1 MMSDTATDFLIDTND
16 LVLTAAHVGQLE
28 NADEVIRFFAQLRYD
43 VDDAAEIPHQALGLE
58 GDDARLDVKRL
69 WRVGSD
75 PDMGELVI
83 YLMEVRSVT
92 VALVQRIARRF
103 RERSEQPLLVLTSDY
118 ETLDFVLIDRTAES
132 SNQPGKPFRF
142 VIRPRQVTVARR
154 RPTPVNLRVLRRLTF
169 TEIDSGLQW
178 EKLRAAFANA
188 EWTEEFFNNR
198 ALFADHYLKTR
209 LADAQITPAW
219 QLDVRPIGSELYK
232 LLANARQAFGMK
244 PETEI
249 RTGLYEPIFG
259 LLGFDFVQNK
269 PGSSDGTAPD
279 YFLYA
284 RGDRSKPLAAALT
297 YVWNRNLDDIDPTR
311 DQETGGEIPGALVVS
326 TLEAGQA
333 PWVITTN
340 GKLWRLYAAQADNKA
355 TNYYEVDLEEV
366 FAAGDQV
373 TALKYWWLCFRAEAF
388 TGFLDKVRRESQEY
402 AAALGKRLKN
412 RVFEEIFP
420 RFAEGLIVRMRAEG
434 EEAGEIRRLEITA
447 PGWRD
452 TSASVETDAWQEKP
466 VETGWGGGA
475 TGAAAA
481 LTSASASA
489 SASVETDA
497 GQEKPV
503 ETGWDGGATGAAA
516 GGTGGGQGKPVETGW
531 RDGEI
536 DLEQVFQAT
545 LTFLYRLMFVAY
557 AESMELLPLTEEH
570 GYGAASL
577 RRIKAEVAAAGG
589 EVEEEAPKK
598 LEKAY
603 ATNAVDL
610 YGRLQQLF
618 GAIDAGD
625 PALNLPAYNGGLF
638 SAETAAGRLLARYA
652 IPDRYLAQGLDRLCR
667 DVDEKTHA
675 LVFVDF
681 KSLGVRHLGSIY
693 EGLLEFKLRIAA
705 EKLAVVKEDGKEV
718 YMPFAKAKNKRVQAT
733 LRKGD
738 VYLENDKRERKAT
751 GSYYTPDYIVKYIVE
766 HTVGPVLER
775 KFETLAPQVRDAQV
789 RYRKAREVA
798 LKKGE
803 DPEKFWNSA
812 EMQQLAD
819 ACLDVKVLD
828 PAMGSGHFLVEA
840 VDFISDR
847 LIDWLNGWTEN
858 PVWAMLAR
866 IRGDILEDMARQQVT
881 IPAERLVRVA
891 LLKRAVL
898 KRCIY
903 GVDLNAMAVEL
914 AKVSLWLD
922 AFTLGAPLSF
932 LDHHLKQGNSLI
944 GSRIGDVQAALAA
957 RQQHSLFAS
966 NKFAGVM
973 LATDLMRQVSYQSD
987 NTVQQVASSRSA
999 YRSAADYL
1007 APFKR
1012 ILDVY
1017 TSRWFG
1023 NPPNKKG
1030 FDPALEFL
1038 QRNDVQ
1044 GWLENPAQPLPPDDY
1059 MKVRQVA
1066 ATASDAAADKRFFH
1080 WELEFPEVFFAPS
1093 RAGGQDVAL
1102 REDGGFDAV
1111 VGNPPYVS
1119 NWQLT
1124 ESDPLLP
1131 SALTS
1136 IYPLV
1141 STGHW
1146 DLYILFIFVGIRLNC
1161 YRGSTSFIIP
1171 TPFATEKYAEGIR
1184 THLVQDARLY
1194 ELVDFGEHQVFD
1206 DVSRQY
1212 TIFRAGPAYEGHNNG
1227 LTTILEYGKMGFA
1240 YRASFSQDRFHSIP
1254 GCALRTDIHEG
1265 LFGVKEKVDYNK
1277 LDFGQMCA
1285 VNPGVVAHSR
1295 RDSPV
1300 KFTKD
1305 DVIHKAD
1312 PSNGYRKYI
1321 GEIGRY
1327 EAQWSGLYIDYDAN
1341 VTLFHRPKF
1350 PQLFESTKI
1359 MVRGISGEQNRL
1371 IVAYDDK
1378 GLFNHH
1384 AMMNCVKWTPE
1395 IAMLQPPGD
1404 IEIAQQHSQYDLLFL
1419 HAVIA
1424 STLLSEY
1431 FSRFLAPG
1439 TLQGSYTSVYPEHV
1453 RQLPIRSITFVT
1465 EPSRRAQLL
1474 DKARKLYQRCLSE
1487 GHVCVLDFSRHHLD
1501 LGESDVVH
1509 DLLAF
1514 LAEQMIELNQ
1524 RKQAEVKRFLAWLE
1538 ARLAIIPKNGETG
1551 IDSLTGKTTLQNY
1564 LGDYQK
1570 GEPACAWADFVYRL
1584 QQNRRRFHVT
1594 LDDVKGEIERE
1605 FERSLAVLLP
1615 IKAQLA
1621 TTDTLIDQVVYQLY
1635 GLTDAEIEII
1645 ERPQYEQALADAKQ
1659 QVLGDKN
1666 LADDEARLAALAE
1679 KSLAAGQR
1687 LQGRVNLSVDEAT
1700 LAAALPGVEWLT
1712 EEARTFLVGAEYD
1725 LRTRP
1730 AQLDFSATVVG
1741 YAKAV
1746 EQMLG
1751 KRLFERFR
1759 DESGATTADCVN
1771 EHLQRFVNGSKPPT
1785 LSVMSDIVRSG
1796 KEKSLRAFAQRIFAN
1811 ADERMF
1817 GDSGVAGLLA
1827 DKAIIELRNR
1837 AAHDTVLTREDA
1849 LAARA
1854 WALAILTRL

>member
-43 VDDAAEIPHQALGLE
+43 VDDAAEVPHRSLGLE
-58 GDDARLDVKRL
+58 GDDARLDIKRI

-132 SNQPGKPFRF
+132 SNQPGKPFKF
-142 VIRPRQVTVARR
+142 VMRPRQVTVARR

-169 TEIDSGLQW
+169 TESDSGLQW

-219 QLDVRPIGSELYK
+219 QSDVRPIGSELYK
-232 LLANARQAFGMK
+232 LLANARQAFGMQ
-244 PETEI
+244 PEAVI

-284 RGDRSKPLAAALT
+284 PGDRSKPLAAALT

-434 EEAGEIRRLEITA
+434 EGRVLASALGEI
-447 PGWRD
+447 
-452 TSASVETDAWQEKP
+452 ASVETDAWQEKP
-466 VETGWGGGA
+466 VETGWR
-475 TGAAAA
+475 
-481 LTSASASA
+481 
-489 SASVETDA
+489 
-497 GQEKPV
+497 
-503 ETGWDGGATGAAA
+503 GGATGAAA

-589 EVEEEAPKK
+589 EVEEEAPKQ
-598 LEKAY
+598 LAKAY
-603 ATNAVDL
+603 AANAVDL

-618 GAIDAGD
+618 GAIDAGA

-652 IPDRYLAQGLDRLCR
+652 IPDRYVAQGLDRLCR

-775 KFETLAPQVRDAQV
+775 KFATLAPQVRDAQV
-789 RYRKAREVA
+789 RYRKAKEVA

-866 IRGDILEDMARQQVT
+866 IRGDILDDMARQQVT

-944 GSRIGDVQAALAA
+944 GSRIGDVQAALAGH
-957 RQQHSLFAS
+957 QHSLFAS

-973 LATDLMRQVSYQSD
+973 LATDLMRQVSYLSD

-999 YRSAADYL
+999 FRSAADYL

-1023 NPPNKKG
+1023 NTPTKKG

-1038 QRNDVQ
+1038 QRDDVQ

-1059 MKVRQVA
+1059 MHVRQVA
-1066 ATASDAAADKRFFH
+1066 ATALDAAADKCFFH

-1093 RAGGQDVAL
+1093 RPGGQDVAL

-1111 VGNPPYVS
+1111 VGNPPYDVLAEKEIGKSLAAETSYFSSSIELRPALGRKMDLYRLFLVRSVNRLSTLGRLGMIVPMSIMGDQQTRSLRDYLINEKDLILLHAFPQKDDPHKRVFFEAKLPTCIVVVS
-1119 NWQLT
+1119 NT
-1124 ESDPLLP
+1124 
-1131 SALTS
+1131 A
-1136 IYPLV
+1136 
-1141 STGHW
+1141 
-1146 DLYILFIFVGIRLNC
+1146 
-1161 YRGSTSFIIP
+1161 
-1171 TPFATEKYAEGIR
+1171 
-1184 THLVQDARLY
+1184 
-1194 ELVDFGEHQVFD
+1194 
-1206 DVSRQY
+1206 
-1212 TIFRAGPAYEGHNNG
+1212 
-1227 LTTILEYGKMGFA
+1227 
-1240 YRASFSQDRFHSIP
+1240 
-1254 GCALRTDIHEG
+1254 
-1265 LFGVKEKVDYNK
+1265 
-1277 LDFGQMCA
+1277 
-1285 VNPGVVAHSR
+1285 
-1295 RDSPV
+1295 
-1300 KFTKD
+1300 
-1305 DVIHKAD
+1305 
-1312 PSNGYRKYI
+1312 
-1321 GEIGRY
+1321 
-1327 EAQWSGLYIDYDAN
+1327 
-1341 VTLFHRPKF
+1341 
-1350 PQLFESTKI
+1350 
-1359 MVRGISGEQNRL
+1359 
-1371 IVAYDDK
+1371 
-1378 GLFNHH
+1378 
-1384 AMMNCVKWTPE
+1384 
-1395 IAMLQPPGD
+1395 
-1404 IEIAQQHSQYDLLFL
+1404 
-1419 HAVIA
+1419 
-1424 STLLSEY
+1424 
-1431 FSRFLAPG
+1431 APG
-1439 TLQGSYTSVYPEHV
+1439 TEIVVHPGNRLDEFDEVVHMSRSDLKSMVGALSAIPLLRRNAEARLLLKLQTTQYTTIGVVLNTYQGEINQTTHVSHLSEDKNSGPLVYRGGNIQRYEFIEEAKQGTKLYINTDSFFLNSRDRMESHVNLPRIGYQRKAPLDNWRRLIFAPLPTPCFVMESVSYYFIEGDQSWCLMAILNSTFAEWRFGITSTNNMVSTDEIA
-1453 RQLPIRSITFVT
+1453 RLPFVSST
-1465 EPSRRAQLL
+1465 QVVHSDLELHAHLA

-1487 GHVCVLDFSRHHLD
+1487 GHACVLDFSRHHLD

-1514 LAEQMIELNQ
+1514 LAKQMIALNQ

-1538 ARLAIIPKNGETG
+1538 GRLAIMPKNGETG
-1551 IDSLTGKTTLQNY
+1551 IDSLTGKTILQNY

-1570 GEPACAWADFVYRL
+1570 GEPACAWAEFVYRL

-1594 LDDVKGEIERE
+1594 LDDVQGEIERE

-1621 TTDTLIDQVVYQLY
+1621 TTDTLIDKIVYQLY

-1751 KRLFERFR
+1751 KRLFVRFR
-1759 DESGATTADCVN
+1759 EESGATTADCVN

-1796 KEKSLRAFAQRIFAN
+1796 KEKALRAFAQRVFAH
-1811 ADERMF
+1811 ADERIF
-1817 GDSGVAGLLA
+1817 GDDGVAGLLA
-1827 DKAIIELRNR
+1827 DKTIIELRNR
-1837 AAHDTVLTREDA
+1837 AAHDTVLTRADA
-1849 LAARA
+1849 LTARA